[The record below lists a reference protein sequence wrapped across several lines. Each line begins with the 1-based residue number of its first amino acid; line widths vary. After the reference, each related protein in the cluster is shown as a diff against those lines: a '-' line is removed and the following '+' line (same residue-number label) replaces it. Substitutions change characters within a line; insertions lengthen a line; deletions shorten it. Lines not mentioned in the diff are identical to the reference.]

1 MTATTWIREFVDG
14 KPVHPAGRKDDAG
27 KPRWDLIPYEALE
40 EVVNVLTH
48 GAQKYTP
55 DNWRSVPD
63 WNRRYFAAAQRHL
76 VAYFQGV
83 DLDEDSDLPHLAHA
97 ACCILFLLAKELELN
112 AGREE

>member
-1 MTATTWIREFVDG
+1 MTAEVWTRIFDRETG
-14 KPVHPAGRKDDAG
+14 RPVYGRKDDAG

-48 GAQKYTP
+48 GAQKYAP

-76 VAYFQGV
+76 VAYFQGE
-83 DLDEDSDLPHLAHA
+83 DLDDDSDLPHLAHA
-97 ACCILFLLAKELELN
+97 ACCILFLLAKELELSH
-112 AGREE
+112 E